1 MLRDRRAVFDTTAG
15 PVVFV
20 LVYAI
25 FGINAGAAAAI
36 GLAVVL
42 IIERLIRRK
51 PVVNAVG
58 GLFGTAI
65 AAFIAVRTGRPE
77 GFFLPRMLIQVG
89 YALVFAGSVVIRRP
103 IAGYIVAA
111 LYRAEHGWRDIPGVR
126 RTMSEVTLAWAALF
140 AIRSVVYGVLI
151 ATGEVGWLTA
161 AWIAMGYPAFGLLL
175 FISYRYVPR
184 RLEQLGAPSP
194 RHEAPE
200 PRP

>member
-1 MLRDRRAVFDTTAG
+1 MLRDKRAVFDTTAG

-36 GLAVVL
+36 GLAVLL

-51 PVVNAVG
+51 TVVNAVG

-65 AAFIAVRTGRPE
+65 AAFIAVKTGRPE
-77 GFFLPRMLIQVG
+77 GFFLPRMGLQIL
-89 YALVFAGSVVIRRP
+89 YTLVFAGSVVIRRP
-103 IAGYIVAA
+103 VVGYIVAA
-111 LYRAEHGWRDIPGVR
+111 LYRAEPDWREIPGVR
-126 RTMSEVTLAWAALF
+126 RAMSEVTLAWAALF
-140 AIRSVVYGVLI
+140 GIRSAAYGVLI
-151 ATGEVGWLTA
+151 AAGEVAWLTT

-184 RLEQLGAPSP
+184 RLEQLGAPDP
-194 RHEAPE
+194 RKHEPQ
-200 PRP
+200 P